1 MKVGLI
7 GRGRLGKLIE
17 HYLCQDVDL
26 LVYEEDPQ
34 RQSPRFHGSL
44 LDVCQRPIV
53 IAAVQISAL
62 PSLLESIAPLLPSGA
77 LFVDVC
83 SVKQRPMQE
92 MKNKLPPHVQ
102 ILGTHPMFGPDSA
115 AHTLFGSKIVLCRE
129 RVEDQLYQN
138 LVRYLEGVGLNVI
151 ETDPREHDRQ
161 ISHSLLIT
169 HLIGRTL
176 MQFQAKPLGI
186 DTKGYRRLMKILSVV
201 ENDSFELF
209 QDMINQNPEALETI
223 HSFQKA
229 MDQVL
234 SKAIQK

>member
-17 HYLCQDVDL
+17 HYLSQDVDL
-26 LVYEEDPQ
+26 LIYEENPQ
-34 RQSPRFHGSL
+34 KQSPQYNGSL
-44 LDVCQRPIV
+44 IDVCKRPIV

-62 PSLLESIAPLLPSGA
+62 SELLTTISPHLAKGT
-77 LFVDVC
+77 LFIDVC

-92 MKNKLPPHVQ
+92 MKTYLPEHVQ

-129 RVEDQLYQN
+129 RVEENLYQN
-138 LVRYLEGVGLNVI
+138 IMRYLEGVGLNVI
-151 ETDPREHDRQ
+151 ETDPKEHDRQ

-176 MQFQAKPLGI
+176 MEFNAKPLQI

-209 QDMINQNPEALETI
+209 QDMMNQNPEAKETI
-223 HSFQKA
+223 ESFQNAMNRVMKKA
-229 MDQVL
+229 
-234 SKAIQK
+234 KAR